1 MTVRHDLNELKLC
14 MYEAISRSLDG
25 CPLPS
30 EKISVALAVAIDN
43 WLGKDSIGIDRF
55 IRELLSCME
64 QHTEGITATMKIARD
79 VDIDV
84 DAAEARMKDEEV
96 EDWYIELDADVIP
109 SGILDYEDGGEER
122 NPTPEA
128 LAVAISFAV
137 AMCFKYDTARV
148 ERFIR
153 DLCAE
158 HCRANAYEA
167 KYSPA
172 WSRGRAGN
180 A

>member
-1 MTVRHDLNELKLC
+1 
-14 MYEAISRSLDG
+14 
-25 CPLPS
+25 
-30 EKISVALAVAIDN
+30 
-43 WLGKDSIGIDRF
+43 
-55 IRELLSCME
+55 ME
-64 QHTEGITATMKIARD
+64 EHTEGVTATMKIARD

-96 EDWYIELDADVIP
+96 EDWYIELDEDVIP
-109 SGILDYEDGGEER
+109 SGILDYENGDEER
-122 NPTPEA
+122 HPTPEA

-137 AMCFKYDTARV
+137 AMCFKYDTERV
-148 ERFIR
+148 ERFIQ
-153 DLCAE
+153 DLRTE
-158 HCRANAYEA
+158 RCRANAYVA